1 MQDIPERDIRQGSNI
16 VIRIPTANIR
26 VTAHEPHL
34 AALVPVDALD
44 LDRVGIHDVQRRLP
58 PVQVRSGAVKRRRIR
73 LGLLGLEQ
81 PDLRPRDAVE
91 QVLDLV
97 VILAVLG
104 LEARATLVE
113 GESLAKDV
121 DGRDAGGK
129 GEF

>member
-1 MQDIPERDIRQGSNI
+1 
-16 VIRIPTANIR
+16 
-26 VTAHEPHL
+26 
-34 AALVPVDALD
+34 
-44 LDRVGIHDVQRRLP
+44 
-58 PVQVRSGAVKRRRIR
+58 
-73 LGLLGLEQ
+73 
-81 PDLRPRDAVE
+81 LRPRDAVE